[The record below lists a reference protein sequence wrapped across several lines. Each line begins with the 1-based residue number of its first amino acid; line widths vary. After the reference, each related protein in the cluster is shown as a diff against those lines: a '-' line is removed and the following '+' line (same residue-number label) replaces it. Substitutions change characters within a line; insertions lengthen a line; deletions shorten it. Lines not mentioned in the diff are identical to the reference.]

1 MFKQQALSGVVDY
14 EKLSGQMQG
23 KIFDSLMEKVKVKAD
38 SKIIDIGCGTGNNT
52 FKLSKMIGDE
62 GIVTG
67 IDPIK
72 QRIEKASDVY
82 GFKSNL
88 NFKEGSAEDSW
99 QFGTDHD
106 LAVSTTVL
114 HWVPVNKRKEAFRGI
129 YKSLKPNSMFVF
141 DAVRSHNFN
150 SAFVVENVSCYNQFL
165 ENAFPLSKEDAENV
179 LVEAEFQDI
188 SVTEV
193 DICIPFPNLD
203 VYLRWLACSMN
214 VGGYTQILDDLR
226 DICQSKDLT
235 SLYDDNRQIL
245 HKHEYIF
252 GYCRK

>member
-1 MFKQQALSGVVDY
+1 
-14 EKLSGQMQG
+14 MQG

-52 FKLSKMIGDE
+52 FKLSKMIEDE
-62 GIVTG
+62 WIVTG

-179 LVEAEFQDI
+179 FGW
-188 SVTEV
+188 SR
-193 DICIPFPNLD
+193 IPRHKRDRSWYMHSFSKLGC
-203 VYLRWLACSMN
+203 LSTLACLL
-214 VGGYTQILDDLR
+214 YTCWRIYANFGWSSRYL
-226 DICQSKDLT
+226 SK
-235 SLYDDNRQIL
+235 
-245 HKHEYIF
+245 
-252 GYCRK
+252 